1 MSNYPD
7 NVPQADRKIIGMV
20 YLQNKQTQKP
30 LWIDTRYVEFSNAI
44 GSSFNQGSFRE
55 PTALSRAVNTERYN
69 LLQPLIHFLP
79 ASIRKELQQQATQ
92 LMLNTLKQRKNSLY
106 NSDSLFK
113 TKVHKLL
120 EIPMISVNNKIED
133 KINFQCVTRNVEQL
147 PALV

>member
-79 ASIRKELQQQATQ
+79 ASIRKEL
-92 LMLNTLKQRKNSLY
+92 
-106 NSDSLFK
+106 
-113 TKVHKLL
+113 
-120 EIPMISVNNKIED
+120 
-133 KINFQCVTRNVEQL
+133 
-147 PALV
+147 